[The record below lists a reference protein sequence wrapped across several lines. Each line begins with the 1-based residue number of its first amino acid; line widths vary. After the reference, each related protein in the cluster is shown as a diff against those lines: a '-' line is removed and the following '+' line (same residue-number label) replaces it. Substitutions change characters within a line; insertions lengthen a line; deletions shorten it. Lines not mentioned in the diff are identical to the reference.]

1 MKEVFRVLKS
11 GGEMYFSDV
20 YSDRRITKEALEN
33 ELLFGEC
40 ISGALYINDFIT
52 LCKKTGFHDP
62 RELEKR
68 QIDIYSRSSEMR
80 LLRKLLGDTKFY
92 SITYRLF
99 KLELEPNCEDYG
111 QYAIY
116 KGTIESTEWAYLL
129 DNHHKF
135 EKNKPKLVCGNTADM
150 LSNTWLKNHFEVFGE
165 KKVHFGVFPCDSTV
179 EEEKAP
185 MKGGCC

>member
-1 MKEVFRVLKS
+1 
-11 GGEMYFSDV
+11 MYFSDL
-20 YSDRRITKEALEN
+20 YSDCRISKEAKESLT
-33 ELLFGEC
+33 LLGEGMG
-40 ISGALYINDFIT
+40 GAQYINDF
-52 LCKKTGFHDP
+52 LRLGKETGFLDP
-62 RELEKR
+62 REHDRRE
-68 QIDIYSRSSEMR
+68 IDVYSRSPEMKELKR
-80 LLRKLLGDTKFY
+80 LLGDTKFY

-99 KLELEPNCEDYG
+99 KLDLEPNCEDYG

-116 KGTIESTEWAYLL
+116 KGTIENAEWAYLL

-150 LSNTWLKNHFEVFGE
+150 LRSSWLKNHFEVFGD
-165 KKVHFGVFPCDSTV
+165 KKVHFGLFPCDKPV